1 MYKYWLALFAIVP
14 FAHLEAHDLHSV
26 LHPSNTVSSSVASQ
40 SPINLQALDEKT
52 RSVIVNASKWP
63 VGRTL
68 TVCFY
73 GGSAKLRVDI
83 MSAAMKWISETDAN
97 LKMDFG
103 SDPALR
109 DCRATPGPT
118 GRFEDIRI
126 GFREKGLWSYI
137 GVDSH
142 AVSGPSM
149 NFENWDNSQPYQ
161 AVLTWIVLHEF
172 GHALGLHH
180 EHQSPGAPCDAE
192 FNTAK
197 IKEAYGWGDIEI
209 QTNINALKKNSS
221 SYSYGAYD
229 PKSIMMYSLRED
241 FFVRPGSPCK
251 VPQNASLS
259 DEDKRGIGR
268 AYPKAAQAIA
278 DRARGPSDLLALPDM
293 PDDIRK
299 RAELQKQLSENP

>member
-1 MYKYWLALFAIVP
+1 MYRYWLAMFLMVP
-14 FAHLEAHDLHSV
+14 LGHLEAHDLHSV
-26 LHPSNTVSSSVASQ
+26 LHPSNTGPGSMASQ
-40 SPINLQALDEKT
+40 SPLNLQALDEKT
-52 RSVIVNASKWP
+52 RSVVVNASKWP

-73 GGSAKLRVDI
+73 GGSAQLRADI
-83 MSAAMKWISETDAN
+83 MSAAMKWINETDAN

-103 SDPALR
+103 AGPALR
-109 DCRATPGPT
+109 DCRAAPGPT

-126 GFREKGLWSYI
+126 GFRARGLWSYI

-142 AVSGPSM
+142 TVSGPSM
-149 NFENWDNSQPYQ
+149 NFENWDNSPPYQ
-161 AVLTWIVLHEF
+161 LLLNWVVLHEF

-180 EHQSPGAPCDAE
+180 EHQSPAAPCGAE
-192 FNTAK
+192 FNTEK
-197 IKEAYGWGDIEI
+197 IKEAYGWSDIEI

-221 SYSYGAYD
+221 AYSYGAYD

-241 FFVRPGSPCK
+241 FFVRPNSPCK
-251 VPQNASLS
+251 VPQNSSLS
-259 DEDKRGIGR
+259 EEDKRSIGN
-268 AYPKAAQAIA
+268 AYPKAPQAIA
-278 DRARGPSDLLALPDM
+278 DRTRGPSDLLALPNM